1 MAIDTRTHWRLGSLA
16 QDTRTTCWPRIRTGY
31 RLCVGLRRACSH
43 VYQTRIPHD
52 NIALLHIH
60 AFLCTSSSFESRY
73 IVRLQCIKITRHFR
87 IANTQIPKMT
97 MGTREACEAR
107 AIVYIIIQRH
117 RHLQIFQ
124 SLVPDACGRGLVHMP
139 PRSRRDKLLPLGVRQ
154 LECKSIIRNDIGP
167 PCLVENTSSGPPV
180 NLSPRTLGCLPRAE
194 PFEEPPTRSC
204 GPPLF
209 PTVRVTSLH
218 STSGDFFEPSPY
230 ISQGVVAN
238 TRFESR
244 FDDSVALSRNA
255 LNGNLFDV
263 S

>member
-1 MAIDTRTHWRLGSLA
+1 MALDTRTHWRLGSLA

-139 PRSRRDKLLPLGVRQ
+139 PRLRLGKLLPLGVRQ

-194 PFEEPPTRSC
+194 PFEEPVAGHHFSQ
-204 GPPLF
+204 LF
-209 PTVRVTSLH
+209 GSRLFTLPVVTSPSQAH
-218 STSGDFFEPSPY
+218 TSPKVS
-230 ISQGVVAN
+230 SQIL
-238 TRFESR
+238 
-244 FDDSVALSRNA
+244 DSKAASMTA
-255 LNGNLFDV
+255 
-263 S
+263 